1 MLSFI
6 DTHAHLY
13 LPEFDS
19 DLDKV
24 IETAIHGGVRKIF
37 LPNIDVSTVG
47 KMNALSD
54 KFKGVCYPMMG
65 LHPTSV
71 KENYTEELAAV
82 TQELE
87 KGVYY
92 GIGETGI
99 DLYWSKT
106 FFNEQCLAFKSQLDL
121 SVKKRL
127 PVIIHARESF
137 NEILEILEDYR
148 STGLKGI
155 FHAFT
160 GSSEMAG
167 KAIGMGFKLGIGGIV
182 TYKNSTLPE
191 IIRETDLTHIV
202 LETDSP
208 YLAPVPFRGKRNESS
223 YVSYIAEFIGKIKNV
238 PLENVASI
246 TTANALD
253 LFNPDSK

>member
-1 MLSFI
+1 MLYFI

-19 DLDKV
+19 DRDKV
-24 IETAIHGGVRKIF
+24 VETAIQRGVKKIF
-37 LPNIDVSTVG
+37 LPNIDVATVG
-47 KMNALSD
+47 KMNAIAD
-54 KFKGVCYPMMG
+54 KFPGVCYPMIG

-71 KENYTEELAAV
+71 KENYAEELAV
-82 TQELE
+82 ITDELE

-106 FFNEQCLAFKSQLDL
+106 FFIEQCLAFTSQLDL

-137 NEILEILEDYR
+137 NEILEILEGYR
-148 STGLKGI
+148 YKGLTGI

-167 KAIGMGFKLGIGGIV
+167 KVTDMGFKLGIGGIV

-208 YLAPVPFRGKRNESS
+208 YLAPVPQRGKRNECS
-223 YVSYIAEFIGKIKNV
+223 YVTYIAEFISKIKNV
-238 PLENVASI
+238 SLETVASI

-253 LFNPDSK
+253 LLNPDSK